1 MEACI
6 FCKIVRGEIPCIKI
20 FEDDNVLS
28 FADIN
33 PINTGHVLIIPK
45 NHAETIWEI
54 DADDLVAIHRLSLKI
69 SRAMKTALK
78 PDGIAFLQLNGKA
91 VNQVVPHYH
100 LHLIPRKSS
109 DPKLTMTEWKL
120 VPGDMKTIA
129 DMAQKITSAM
139 K

>member
-20 FEDDNVLS
+20 FEDDKVLS

-33 PINTGHVLIIPK
+33 PISAGHVLIIPK

-54 DADDLVAIHRLSLKI
+54 DADDLVAIHRSSLKI

-129 DMAQKITSAM
+129 DTAQKISSAM